1 MPGGIAYGYSSCWG
15 IWPPAAEAVCASV
28 SSHKWA
34 DPTKP
39 CARLHANC
47 RHLCVQQT
55 HSRLAKLER
64 NRDARWLELVQPHTT
79 QQRCKAKTAETKT
92 PMLHT
97 DANKPCAAGPGHP
110 VIGNEKPVPCSPT
123 PSGLKCCIL
132 LCPPLRSNEVEKKSI
147 FCFASPSVII
157 AGIRM
162 FPGTDSNGALLKW
175 TRH

>member
-1 MPGGIAYGYSSCWG
+1 MDTAAVGGFGRLQLRQCVTLGSALTSGQI
-15 IWPPAAEAVCASV
+15 PPN
-28 SSHKWA
+28 
-34 DPTKP
+34 
-39 CARLHANC
+39 HAQGC
-47 RHLCVQQT
+47 MQTAGTCVFSKRT
-55 HSRLAKLER
+55 RRLAKLER

-132 LCPPLRSNEVEKKSI
+132 LYPPLRSNEEEKKS
-147 FCFASPSVII
+147 FFVSPPLPSLLREFACFLLP
-157 AGIRM
+157 
-162 FPGTDSNGALLKW
+162 FPPPPFPCVCV
-175 TRH
+175 